1 MSEST
6 QIKLKIMG
14 REIQVACKPGEKD
27 AVLKAAEY
35 VGTEMQAIKS
45 KAASQ
50 SAEKVAII
58 TAMNMANELLRLR
71 EQSSNLDAA
80 SQKIIDMQEALSAAL
95 D

>member
-6 QIKLKIMG
+6 PIKLKIMG
-14 REIQVACKPGEKD
+14 REIQVTCKPGEKD

-35 VGTEMQAIKS
+35 VDGEMQAIKA
-45 KAASQ
+45 KAVTQ

-71 EQSSNLDAA
+71 EQSSDLDSA
-80 SQKIIDMQEALSAAL
+80 SQQISAMQEALTAAL
-95 D
+95 N

>member
-14 REIQVACKPGEKD
+14 REIQVSCKPGEKD

-35 VGTEMQAIKS
+35 VDSEMQAIKS
-45 KAASQ
+45 KAGSQ

-71 EQSSNLDAA
+71 Q
-80 SQKIIDMQEALSAAL
+80 QEADLDSVSEKISDMKEAISAAL
-95 D
+95 K

>member
-1 MSEST
+1 MTEAT
-6 QIKLKIMG
+6 QMKLKIMG

-35 VGTEMQAIKS
+35 VDNEMQSIKA
-45 KAASQ
+45 KAVSQ

-71 EQSSNLDAA
+71 EQSLGLDTANE
-80 SQKIIDMQEALSAAL
+80 KINEMHEALSAAL
-95 D
+95 Q

>member
-1 MSEST
+1 MSDTT

-14 REIQVACKPGEKD
+14 REIQVACKPDEKD

-35 VGTEMQAIKS
+35 VGGEMQTIKS
-45 KAASQ
+45 KAISQ

-71 EQSSNLDAA
+71 EKSSNLDNA
-80 SQKIIDMQEALSAAL
+80 SAQISSMQEALAAAL

>member
-6 QIKLKIMG
+6 PIKLKIMG
-14 REIQVACKPGEKD
+14 REIQVTCKPGEKD
-27 AVLKAAEY
+27 AVLNAAAY
-35 VGTEMQAIKS
+35 VDAEMQAIKS
-45 KAASQ
+45 KALNQ

-71 EQSSNLDAA
+71 EQSSNLDNA
-80 SQKIIDMQEALSAAL
+80 SQQISAMQESLSAAL